1 MEFQWKWRCVSAL
14 AEQSALILGHSQIKN
29 QEQQSQYV
37 WWLIITHL
45 LTEEVVLGAEVLTLH
60 CDMLFFIRVTALL
73 YSQALSPV
81 TLWQWYTALWMEWP
95 LHPLFSWH
103 LVFSTFVIKALQSNP
118 PPPSSHF
125 IFLFHH
131 YYMSFSFFFYLLLFP
146 PLSLSFSRAPLCLSL
161 SLSLSVSSPAMLYS
175 QRCVSRSKSLL
186 SNVKPIGSEAIL
198 NL

>member
-103 LVFSTFVIKALQSNP
+103 LVFSTLVIKALQSNP
-118 PPPSSHF
+118 PPLLSLHF
-125 IFLFHH
+125 SLSPLLYVLLFLFLPPFV
-131 YYMSFSFFFYLLLFP
+131 SPTFP
-146 PLSLSFSRAPLCLSL
+146 LILQSTSLSL
-161 SLSLSVSSPAMLYS
+161 SLSLSLSQCHHLLCCILRGVSQD
-175 QRCVSRSKSLL
+175 QRAYFQM
-186 SNVKPIGSEAIL
+186 SNQSEVKQS
-198 NL
+198 